1 MIWGG
6 KPTIFRNIHVYTC
19 HTDWYRT
26 ILNSI
31 VEFAPRNWRA
41 TGPPKTDGWKFGS
54 PQAPPKNWFE
64 RWKKPRSPQKN
75 AGFGKWI
82 LLKMPKNIQM
92 WAIICSDWWF
102 VNKCFGNVLD
112 HFSWWLGNR
121 GICRLQP
128 KGIQVTPGYP
138 PNPSSK
144 QTWNELGEKG
154 LSKVGETFS
163 NSNIF
168 WSFTPKKLGEDLY
181 FHPFWLTLRHIFFK
195 WVVPKTPPSSLGV
208 C

>member
-1 MIWGG
+1 M
-6 KPTIFRNIHVYTC
+6 YTC

-26 ILNSI
+26 ILNSKLLSLLQEI
-31 VEFAPRNWRA
+31 GEPQ
-41 TGPPKTDGWKFGS
+41 GPQKQMAGIQGIQGHPPQKKMDLSDEKTEVT
-54 PQAPPKNWFE
+54 P
-64 RWKKPRSPQKN
+64 KN

-82 LLKMPKNIQM
+82 LLKMPKNIQIP
-92 WAIICSDWWF
+92 AIICSDWWF
-102 VNKCFGNVLD
+102 VNRCFGNVLD

-144 QTWNELGEKG
+144 QAWNELGEKG

>member
-1 MIWGG
+1 MCIVAIQTGIGRFLNCWVCS
-6 KPTIFRNIHVYTC
+6 KKLES
-19 HTDWYRT
+19 YRAQKLMAG
-26 ILNSI
+26 I
-31 VEFAPRNWRA
+31 
-41 TGPPKTDGWKFGS
+41 
-54 PQAPPKNWFE
+54 QAPPKNWFE
-64 RWKKPRSPQKN
+64 RWKNRGHPKKCW
-75 AGFGKWI
+75 FGKWI
-82 LLKMPKNIQM
+82 LLKMPKNIQIP
-92 WAIICSDWWF
+92 AIICSDWWF
-102 VNKCFGNVLD
+102 VNRCFGNVLD

-195 WVVPKTPPSSLGV
+195 WVVAKNATK
-208 C
+208 